1 MSDQSS
7 TQPSFRRVHRLT
19 PLLRLWSVIL
29 ALIAAFALNVNL
41 EALRDIFAFIT
52 GEHRGEALRDTAFAI
67 AGFVA
72 VCAVVWLA
80 SGLWWRRMGYQL
92 GGDELSLRRG
102 LFSTQLRTARY
113 DRTQAVD
120 VVEPVIARLFRLAA
134 VRVET
139 AGGQSSVI
147 EIAYLKKA
155 DAEALREDILARVHG
170 APTPAATAAD
180 TDIDATVTDATSA
193 HTLAPPAEEPALV
206 PEIPIARSLVAA
218 ALRASTL
225 FLVGFLILV
234 VVTRLPLST
243 ALPVLVGALPNV
255 WNVLDSSWRYTARA
269 DGEVLNITYGL
280 ADRRRQ
286 SIRLDR
292 IHAVQITQPLLWRPL
307 GWYEVR
313 VSVAGYGASA
323 SGKAS
328 GSTRIL
334 PVGTLAQA
342 RQFLPADAA
351 PTYASPA
358 RAKWVSPLDYRQQT
372 VALTG
377 DYVIVRN
384 GRLNRRVKAI
394 HTSHI
399 QELTYRR
406 GPISQALG
414 LATVGLDL
422 VQGPVRMD
430 ARNLTLADAAALL
443 TQLRSRQL
451 PGLKPPR

>member
-1 MSDQSS
+1 MSP
-7 TQPSFRRVHRLT
+7 QPNFRRVHRLT

-29 ALIAAFALNVNL
+29 ALIAAFALNVNM

-52 GEHRGEALRDTAFAI
+52 GEHRGEALRDTALAL
-67 AGFVA
+67 AGFIA

-92 GGDELSLRRG
+92 GAEELSLRRG
-102 LFSTQLRTARY
+102 LVAVQLRTARY

-147 EIAYLKKA
+147 EIAYLKKS
-155 DAEALREDILARVHG
+155 DAEALRDDILARVHG
-170 APTPAATAAD
+170 APTSQTEAPAEE
-180 TDIDATVTDATSA
+180 SA
-193 HTLAPPAEEPALV
+193 EEPAEEPALV
-206 PEIPIARSLVAA
+206 PEIPIARSLIAA
-218 ALRASTL
+218 ALRTSTL

-234 VVTRLPLST
+234 VVTRLPLSA
-243 ALPVLVGALPNV
+243 ALPILVGALPNA
-255 WNVLDSSWRYTARA
+255 WNVLDSSWRYTART

-292 IHAVQITQPLLWRPL
+292 IHAVQITQPFLWRPL

-377 DYVIVRN
+377 GYVIVRN

-451 PGLKPPR
+451 PGLTPPR

>member
-1 MSDQSS
+1 MSAQSS
-7 TQPSFRRVHRLT
+7 TQPQYQRVHRLT

-29 ALIAAFALNVNL
+29 ALIAAFALNVNMA
-41 EALRDIFAFIT
+41 ALCDIFAFIT
-52 GEHRGEALRDTAFAI
+52 GEHRGEALRDTALAL
-67 AGFVA
+67 AGFIA
-72 VCAVVWLA
+72 VCAVVWLV
-80 SGLWWRRMGYQL
+80 SGLWWRRMGYRL
-92 GGDELSLRRG
+92 GAEELSLRRG
-102 LFSTQLRTARY
+102 LLSVQLRTARY

-155 DAEALREDILARVHG
+155 DAEALRDDILARVHG
-170 APTPAATAAD
+170 APISQTET
-180 TDIDATVTDATSA
+180 
-193 HTLAPPAEEPALV
+193 PAEEPALV
-206 PEIPIARSLVAA
+206 PEIPIARSLIAA
-218 ALRASTL
+218 ALRTSTL

-243 ALPVLVGALPNV
+243 ALPILVGALPNA
-255 WNVLDSSWRYTARA
+255 WNVLDSSWRYTART

-280 ADRRRQ
+280 ADLRRQ

-292 IHAVQITQPLLWRPL
+292 IHAVQITQPFLWRPL

-342 RQFLPADAA
+342 QQFLPADAA

-414 LATVGLDL
+414 LATVDLDL
-422 VQGPVRMD
+422 VQGPVRMA

-443 TQLRSRQL
+443 ARLRSRQL
-451 PGLKPPR
+451 PDFKPPR

>member
-1 MSDQSS
+1 MSP
-7 TQPSFRRVHRLT
+7 QPSFRRVHRLT

-29 ALIAAFALNVNL
+29 ALIAGFALNANM

-52 GEHRGEALRDTAFAI
+52 GEHRGEALRDTALAL
-67 AGFVA
+67 AGFIA

-92 GGDELSLRRG
+92 GAEELSLRRG
-102 LFSTQLRTARY
+102 LLSVQLRTARY

-147 EIAYLKKA
+147 EIAYLKKS
-155 DAEALREDILARVHG
+155 DAEALRDDILARVHG
-170 APTPAATAAD
+170 APTSQTEAPAEE
-180 TDIDATVTDATSA
+180 SA
-193 HTLAPPAEEPALV
+193 EETAEEPALV
-206 PEIPIARSLVAA
+206 PEIPIARSLIAA
-218 ALRASTL
+218 ALRTSTL

-234 VVTRLPLST
+234 VVTRLPLSA
-243 ALPVLVGALPNV
+243 ALPILVGALPNA
-255 WNVLDSSWRYTARA
+255 WNVLDSSWRYTART

-292 IHAVQITQPLLWRPL
+292 IHAVQITQPFLGRPL

-377 DYVIVRN
+377 GYVIVRN

-430 ARNLTLADAAALL
+430 ARNLTLADATALL

-451 PGLKPPR
+451 PELKPPR

>member
-1 MSDQSS
+1 MSP
-7 TQPSFRRVHRLT
+7 QPNFRRVHRLT

-29 ALIAAFALNVNL
+29 ALIAAFALNLNM

-52 GEHRGEALRDTAFAI
+52 GEHRGEALRDTALAL
-67 AGFVA
+67 AGFIA

-92 GGDELSLRRG
+92 GAEELSLRRG
-102 LFSTQLRTARY
+102 LLSVQLRTARY

-147 EIAYLKKA
+147 EIAYLKKS
-155 DAEALREDILARVHG
+155 DAEALRDDILARVHG
-170 APTPAATAAD
+170 APTSQTEAPAEE
-180 TDIDATVTDATSA
+180 SA
-193 HTLAPPAEEPALV
+193 EEPAEEPALV
-206 PEIPIARSLVAA
+206 PEIPIARSLIAA
-218 ALRASTL
+218 ALRTSTL

-234 VVTRLPLST
+234 VVTRLPLSA
-243 ALPVLVGALPNV
+243 ALPILVGVLPTA
-255 WNVLDSSWRYTARA
+255 WNVLDSSWRYTART

-292 IHAVQITQPLLWRPL
+292 IHAVQITQPFLWRPL

-351 PTYASPA
+351 PTYASPT

-377 DYVIVRN
+377 GYVIVRN

-430 ARNLTLADAAALL
+430 ARNLTLADATALL

-451 PGLKPPR
+451 PDFKPPR

>member
-1 MSDQSS
+1 MSDQL
-7 TQPSFRRVHRLT
+7 SFRRVHRLT

-41 EALRDIFAFIT
+41 AALRDIFAFIT
-52 GEHRGEALRDTAFAI
+52 GEHRGEALRDTALAL
-67 AGFVA
+67 AGFIA
-72 VCAVVWLA
+72 VCAVVWLV
-80 SGLWWRRMGYQL
+80 SGLWWRRMGYRL
-92 GGDELSLRRG
+92 GAEELSLRRG
-102 LFSTQLRTARY
+102 LLSVQLRTARY

-155 DAEALREDILARVHG
+155 DAEALRDDILARVHG
-170 APTPAATAAD
+170 APISQTETPAEESAAE
-180 TDIDATVTDATSA
+180 
-193 HTLAPPAEEPALV
+193 LAEEPALV
-206 PEIPIARSLVAA
+206 PEIPIARSLIAA
-218 ALRASTL
+218 ALRTSTL

-243 ALPVLVGALPNV
+243 ALPILVGALPNA
-255 WNVLDSSWRYTARA
+255 WNVLDSSWRYTART

-292 IHAVQITQPLLWRPL
+292 IHAVQITQPFLWRPL

-342 RQFLPADAA
+342 QQFLPADAA

-384 GRLNRRVKAI
+384 GRLNRRIKAI

-399 QELTYRR
+399 QELTYRC

-422 VQGPVRMD
+422 VQGPVGMD

-443 TQLRSRQL
+443 ARLRSRQL
-451 PGLKPPR
+451 PDFKPPR

>member
-1 MSDQSS
+1 MSP
-7 TQPSFRRVHRLT
+7 QPNFRRVHRLT

-29 ALIAAFALNVNL
+29 ALIAGFALNANM

-52 GEHRGEALRDTAFAI
+52 GEHRGEALRDTALAL
-67 AGFVA
+67 AGFIA

-92 GGDELSLRRG
+92 GAEELSLRRG
-102 LFSTQLRTARY
+102 LLSVQLRTARY

-147 EIAYLKKA
+147 EIAYLKKS
-155 DAEALREDILARVHG
+155 DAEALRDDILARVHG
-170 APTPAATAAD
+170 APTSQTEAPAEE
-180 TDIDATVTDATSA
+180 SA
-193 HTLAPPAEEPALV
+193 EEPAEEPALV
-206 PEIPIARSLVAA
+206 PEIPIARSLIAA
-218 ALRASTL
+218 ALRTSTL

-234 VVTRLPLST
+234 VVTRLPLSA
-243 ALPVLVGALPNV
+243 ALPILVGALPNA
-255 WNVLDSSWRYTARA
+255 WNVLDSSWRYTART

-292 IHAVQITQPLLWRPL
+292 IHAVQITQPFLWRPL

-351 PTYASPA
+351 PTYASPT

-377 DYVIVRN
+377 GYVIVRN

-430 ARNLTLADAAALL
+430 ARNLTLADATALL

-451 PGLKPPR
+451 PELKPPR

>member
-29 ALIAAFALNVNL
+29 ALIAAFALNVNM

-52 GEHRGEALRDTAFAI
+52 GEHRGEALRDTALAL
-67 AGFVA
+67 AGFIA

-147 EIAYLKKA
+147 EIAYLKKS
-155 DAEALREDILARVHG
+155 DAEALRDDILARVHG
-170 APTPAATAAD
+170 APTSQTEAPAEE
-180 TDIDATVTDATSA
+180 SA
-193 HTLAPPAEEPALV
+193 EEPAEEPALV
-206 PEIPIARSLVAA
+206 PEIPIARSLIAA
-218 ALRASTL
+218 ALRTSTL
-225 FLVGFLILV
+225 FLVGFLIVV

-243 ALPVLVGALPNV
+243 ALPILVGAIPNV
-255 WNVLDSSWRYTARA
+255 WNVLDSSWRYTART

-292 IHAVQITQPLLWRPL
+292 IHAVQITQPFLWRPL

-414 LATVGLDL
+414 LATVDLDL
-422 VQGPVRMD
+422 VQGPVRMA
-430 ARNLTLADAAALL
+430 ARNLTLADATALL
-443 TQLRSRQL
+443 ARLRSRQL

>member
-1 MSDQSS
+1 MS

-19 PLLRLWSVIL
+19 PLLHLWSVIL
-29 ALIAAFALNVNL
+29 ALIAGFALNVNM
-41 EALRDIFAFIT
+41 EALSDIFAFIT
-52 GEHRGEALRDTAFAI
+52 GEHRGEALRDTALAL
-67 AGFVA
+67 AGFIA
-72 VCAVVWLA
+72 VCAVVWLV

-92 GGDELSLRRG
+92 GAEELSLHRG

-147 EIAYLKKA
+147 EIAYLKKS
-155 DAEALREDILARVHG
+155 DAEALRDDILARVHG
-170 APTPAATAAD
+170 APTPAATD
-180 TDIDATVTDATSA
+180 TDIDATAADATGA
-193 HTLAPPAEEPALV
+193 QTPAAPAEEPALV
-206 PEIPIARSLVAA
+206 PEIPIARSLLAA
-218 ALRASTL
+218 ALRTSTL

-243 ALPVLVGALPNV
+243 VLPILVGALPNA
-255 WNVLDSSWRYTARA
+255 WNVLDSSWRYTART

-292 IHAVQITQPLLWRPL
+292 IHAVQITQPFLWRPL

-372 VALTG
+372 VAFAG

-414 LATVGLDL
+414 LATVNLDL
-422 VQGPVRMD
+422 VQGPVRMA
-430 ARNLTLADAAALL
+430 ARNLTLADATALL
-443 TQLRSRQL
+443 TRLRSRQL

>member
-7 TQPSFRRVHRLT
+7 TTPQYQHVHRLT

-29 ALIAAFALNVNL
+29 ALIAAFALNVNMA
-41 EALRDIFAFIT
+41 ALRDIFAFIT
-52 GEHRGEALRDTAFAI
+52 GEHRGEALRDTALAL
-67 AGFVA
+67 AGFIA
-72 VCAVVWLA
+72 VCAVVWLV
-80 SGLWWRRMGYQL
+80 SGLWWRRMGYRL
-92 GGDELSLRRG
+92 GAEELSLRRG
-102 LFSTQLRTARY
+102 LLSVQLRTARY

-147 EIAYLKKA
+147 EIAYLKKS
-155 DAEALREDILARVHG
+155 DAEALRDDILARVHG
-170 APTPAATAAD
+170 APTPAATD
-180 TDIDATVTDATSA
+180 TDIDATAADATSA
-193 HTLAPPAEEPALV
+193 HTPAATAEEPALV
-206 PEIPIARSLVAA
+206 PEIPIARSLIAA
-218 ALRASTL
+218 ALRTSTL

-243 ALPVLVGALPNV
+243 ALPILVGLIPNV
-255 WNVLDSSWRYTARA
+255 WNVLDSSWRYTART

-292 IHAVQITQPLLWRPL
+292 IHAVQITQPFLWRPL

-430 ARNLTLADAAALL
+430 ARNPTLADATALL

-451 PGLKPPR
+451 PDFKPPR

>member
-41 EALRDIFAFIT
+41 EALRDIFAFLT
-52 GEHRGEALRDTAFAI
+52 GEHRGEALRDTALAFA
-67 AGFVA
+67 AFVA

-180 TDIDATVTDATSA
+180 ATSA
-193 HTLAPPAEEPALV
+193 HTPAALAEEPALV

-218 ALRASTL
+218 ALRTSTL
-225 FLVGFLILV
+225 FLVGFLIVV

-243 ALPVLVGALPNV
+243 ALPILVGAIPNA
-255 WNVLDSSWRYTARA
+255 WNVLDSSWRYTART

-292 IHAVQITQPLLWRPL
+292 IHAVQITQPFLWRPL

-351 PTYASPA
+351 PTYVSPA

-377 DYVIVRN
+377 EYVIVRN

-414 LATVGLDL
+414 LATVDLDL
-422 VQGPVRMD
+422 VQGPVRMA
-430 ARNLTLADAAALL
+430 ARNLTLADATALL
-443 TQLRSRQL
+443 ARLRSRQL

>member
-1 MSDQSS
+1 MS

-19 PLLRLWSVIL
+19 PLLHLWSVIL
-29 ALIAAFALNVNL
+29 ALIAAFALNVNM
-41 EALRDIFAFIT
+41 EALSDIFAFIT
-52 GEHRGEALRDTAFAI
+52 GEHRGEALRDTALAL
-67 AGFVA
+67 AGFIV

-92 GGDELSLRRG
+92 GAEELSLHRG

-155 DAEALREDILARVHG
+155 DAEALRDDILARVHG
-170 APTPAATAAD
+170 APISQTGTPAEESAAE
-180 TDIDATVTDATSA
+180 
-193 HTLAPPAEEPALV
+193 LAEEPALV
-206 PEIPIARSLVAA
+206 PEIPIARSLIAA
-218 ALRASTL
+218 ALRTSTL
-225 FLVGFLILV
+225 FLVGFLIVV

-243 ALPVLVGALPNV
+243 ALPILVGAIPNV
-255 WNVLDSSWRYTARA
+255 WNVLDSSWRYTART

-292 IHAVQITQPLLWRPL
+292 IHAVQITQPFLWRPL

-414 LATVGLDL
+414 LATVDLDL
-422 VQGPVRMD
+422 VQGPVRMA
-430 ARNLTLADAAALL
+430 ARNLTLADATALL
-443 TQLRSRQL
+443 ARLRSRQL

>member
-1 MSDQSS
+1 MSP
-7 TQPSFRRVHRLT
+7 QPSFRRVHRLT

-29 ALIAAFALNVNL
+29 ALIAGFALNANM

-52 GEHRGEALRDTAFAI
+52 GEHRGEALRDTALAL
-67 AGFVA
+67 AGFIA

-92 GGDELSLRRG
+92 GAEELSLRRG
-102 LFSTQLRTARY
+102 LLSVQLRTARY

-147 EIAYLKKA
+147 EIAYLKKS
-155 DAEALREDILARVHG
+155 DAEALRDDILARVHG
-170 APTPAATAAD
+170 APTSQTEAPAEE
-180 TDIDATVTDATSA
+180 SA
-193 HTLAPPAEEPALV
+193 EETAEEPALV
-206 PEIPIARSLVAA
+206 PEIPIARSLIAA
-218 ALRASTL
+218 ALRTSTL

-234 VVTRLPLST
+234 VVTRLPLSA
-243 ALPVLVGALPNV
+243 ALPILVGALPNA
-255 WNVLDSSWRYTARA
+255 WNVLDSSWRYTART

-292 IHAVQITQPLLWRPL
+292 IHAVQITQPFLWRPL

-351 PTYASPA
+351 PTYASPT

-377 DYVIVRN
+377 GYVIVRN

-451 PGLKPPR
+451 PELKPPR

>member
-1 MSDQSS
+1 MNDQSS

-29 ALIAAFALNVNL
+29 ALIAAFALNVNMA
-41 EALRDIFAFIT
+41 ALRDIFAFIT
-52 GEHRGEALRDTAFAI
+52 GEHRGEALRDTALAL
-67 AGFVA
+67 AGFIA
-72 VCAVVWLA
+72 VCAVVWLV
-80 SGLWWRRMGYQL
+80 SGLWWRRMGYRL
-92 GGDELSLRRG
+92 GAEELSLRRG
-102 LFSTQLRTARY
+102 LLSVQLRTARY

-147 EIAYLKKA
+147 EIAYLKKS
-155 DAEALREDILARVHG
+155 DAEALRDDILARVHG
-170 APTPAATAAD
+170 APTPAATD
-180 TDIDATVTDATSA
+180 TDIDATAADATSA
-193 HTLAPPAEEPALV
+193 HTPAATAEEPALV
-206 PEIPIARSLVAA
+206 PEIPIARSLIAA
-218 ALRASTL
+218 ALRTSTL

-243 ALPVLVGALPNV
+243 ALPILVGLIPNV
-255 WNVLDSSWRYTARA
+255 WNVLDSSWRYTART

-292 IHAVQITQPLLWRPL
+292 IHAVQITQPFLWRPL

-430 ARNLTLADAAALL
+430 ARNLTLADATALL

-451 PGLKPPR
+451 PDFKPPR

>member
-1 MSDQSS
+1 MSP
-7 TQPSFRRVHRLT
+7 QPNFRRVHRLT

-29 ALIAAFALNVNL
+29 ALIAGFALNANM

-52 GEHRGEALRDTAFAI
+52 GEHRGEALRDTALAL
-67 AGFVA
+67 AGFIA

-92 GGDELSLRRG
+92 GAEELSLRRG
-102 LFSTQLRTARY
+102 LLSVQLRTARY

-147 EIAYLKKA
+147 EIAYLKKS
-155 DAEALREDILARVHG
+155 DAEALRDDILARVHG
-170 APTPAATAAD
+170 APTSQTEA
-180 TDIDATVTDATSA
+180 
-193 HTLAPPAEEPALV
+193 PAEEPALV
-206 PEIPIARSLVAA
+206 PEIPIARSLIAA
-218 ALRASTL
+218 ALRTSTL

-234 VVTRLPLST
+234 VVTRLPLSA
-243 ALPVLVGALPNV
+243 ALPILVGALPNA
-255 WNVLDSSWRYTARA
+255 WNVLDSSWRYTART

-292 IHAVQITQPLLWRPL
+292 IHAVQITQPFLWRPL

-372 VALTG
+372 VALNG

-384 GRLNRRVKAI
+384 GRLNRRIKAI

-414 LATVGLDL
+414 LATVDLDL
-422 VQGPVRMD
+422 VQGPVRMA
-430 ARNLTLADAAALL
+430 ARNLTLADATALL

-451 PGLKPPR
+451 PEFKPPR

>member
-1 MSDQSS
+1 MSDQL
-7 TQPSFRRVHRLT
+7 SFRRVHHLT

-41 EALRDIFAFIT
+41 AALRDIFAFIT
-52 GEHRGEALRDTAFAI
+52 GEHRGEALRDTALAL
-67 AGFVA
+67 AGFIA
-72 VCAVVWLA
+72 VCAVVWLV
-80 SGLWWRRMGYQL
+80 SGLWWRRMGYRL
-92 GGDELSLRRG
+92 GAEELSLRRG
-102 LFSTQLRTARY
+102 LLSVQLRTARY

-147 EIAYLKKA
+147 EIAYLKKS
-155 DAEALREDILARVHG
+155 DAEALRDDILARVHG
-170 APTPAATAAD
+170 APISQTETPAEESAAE
-180 TDIDATVTDATSA
+180 
-193 HTLAPPAEEPALV
+193 LAEEPALV
-206 PEIPIARSLVAA
+206 PEIPIARSLIAA
-218 ALRASTL
+218 ALRTSTL
-225 FLVGFLILV
+225 FLVGFLIVV

-243 ALPVLVGALPNV
+243 ALPILVGALPNA
-255 WNVLDSSWRYTARA
+255 WNVLDSSWRYTART

-292 IHAVQITQPLLWRPL
+292 IHAVQITQPFLWRPL

-342 RQFLPADAA
+342 QHFLPADAA

-372 VALTG
+372 VALNG

-384 GRLNRRVKAI
+384 GRLNRRIKAI

-406 GPISQALG
+406 GPISQALD
-414 LATVGLDL
+414 LATVDLDL
-422 VQGPVRMD
+422 VQGPVRMA

-443 TQLRSRQL
+443 ARLRSRQL
-451 PGLKPPR
+451 PDFKPPR

>member
-1 MSDQSS
+1 MSDQL
-7 TQPSFRRVHRLT
+7 SFRRVHRLT

-29 ALIAAFALNVNL
+29 ALIAAFALNVNMA
-41 EALRDIFAFIT
+41 ALRDIFAFIT
-52 GEHRGEALRDTAFAI
+52 GEHRGEALRDTVLAL
-67 AGFVA
+67 AGFIA
-72 VCAVVWLA
+72 VCAVVWLV

-92 GGDELSLRRG
+92 GAEELSLRRG
-102 LFSTQLRTARY
+102 LLSVQLRTARY

-147 EIAYLKKA
+147 EIAYLKKS
-155 DAEALREDILARVHG
+155 DAEALRDDILARVHG
-170 APTPAATAAD
+170 APASQTEA
-180 TDIDATVTDATSA
+180 
-193 HTLAPPAEEPALV
+193 PAEEPALV
-206 PEIPIARSLVAA
+206 PEIPIARSLIAA

-243 ALPVLVGALPNV
+243 ALPILVGALPNA
-255 WNVLDSSWRYTARA
+255 WNVLDSSWRYTART

-292 IHAVQITQPLLWRPL
+292 IHAVQITQPFLWRPL

-384 GRLNRRVKAI
+384 GRLNRRIKAI

-451 PGLKPPR
+451 PDFKPPR

>member
-1 MSDQSS
+1 MSDQL
-7 TQPSFRRVHRLT
+7 SFRRVHRLT

-41 EALRDIFAFIT
+41 AALRDIFAFIT
-52 GEHRGEALRDTAFAI
+52 GEHRGEALRDTALAL
-67 AGFVA
+67 AGFIA
-72 VCAVVWLA
+72 VCAVVWLV
-80 SGLWWRRMGYQL
+80 SGLWWRRMGYRL
-92 GGDELSLRRG
+92 GAEELSLRRG
-102 LFSTQLRTARY
+102 LLSVQLRTARY

-147 EIAYLKKA
+147 EIAYLKKS
-155 DAEALREDILARVHG
+155 DAEALRDDILARVHG
-170 APTPAATAAD
+170 APISQTGTPAAE
-180 TDIDATVTDATSA
+180 
-193 HTLAPPAEEPALV
+193 LAEEPALV
-206 PEIPIARSLVAA
+206 PEIPIARSLIAA
-218 ALRASTL
+218 ALRTSTL

-243 ALPVLVGALPNV
+243 ALPILVGAIPNV
-255 WNVLDSSWRYTARA
+255 WNVLDSSWRYTART

-292 IHAVQITQPLLWRPL
+292 IHAVQITQPFLWRPL

-372 VALTG
+372 VALNG

-384 GRLNRRVKAI
+384 GRLNRRIKAI

-414 LATVGLDL
+414 LATVDLDL
-422 VQGPVRMD
+422 VQGPVRMA

-443 TQLRSRQL
+443 ARLRSRQL
-451 PGLKPPR
+451 PDFKPPR

>member
-1 MSDQSS
+1 MSVQSS
-7 TQPSFRRVHRLT
+7 TQPQYQRVHRLT

-29 ALIAAFALNVNL
+29 ALIAAFALNVNMA
-41 EALRDIFAFIT
+41 ALRDIFAFIT
-52 GEHRGEALRDTAFAI
+52 GEHRGEALRDTALAL
-67 AGFVA
+67 AGFIA
-72 VCAVVWLA
+72 VCAMVWLV
-80 SGLWWRRMGYQL
+80 SGLWWRRMGYRL
-92 GGDELSLRRG
+92 GAEELSLRRG
-102 LFSTQLRTARY
+102 LLSVQLRTARY
-113 DRTQAVD
+113 DRTQVVD

-147 EIAYLKKA
+147 EIAYLKKS
-155 DAEALREDILARVHG
+155 DAEALRDDILARVHG
-170 APTPAATAAD
+170 APTPAATD
-180 TDIDATVTDATSA
+180 TDIDATAADATSA
-193 HTLAPPAEEPALV
+193 PTPAPPAEEPALV

-218 ALRASTL
+218 ALRVSTL
-225 FLVGFLILV
+225 FLVGFLIVV

-243 ALPVLVGALPNV
+243 ALPILVGAIPNV
-255 WNVLDSSWRYTARA
+255 WNVLDSSWRYTART

-292 IHAVQITQPLLWRPL
+292 IHAVQITQPFLWRPL

-414 LATVGLDL
+414 LATIDLDL
-422 VQGPVRMD
+422 VQGPVRMA
-430 ARNLTLADAAALL
+430 ARNLTLADATALL
-443 TQLRSRQL
+443 ARLRSRQL

>member
-52 GEHRGEALRDTAFAI
+52 GEHRGEALRDTALAL

-170 APTPAATAAD
+170 APTPAAD
-180 TDIDATVTDATSA
+180 TDIDATAADLTSA
-193 HTLAPPAEEPALV
+193 PTPAEPAEEPALV
-206 PEIPIARSLVAA
+206 PEIPIARSLMAA

-243 ALPVLVGALPNV
+243 ALPILVGAIPNA
-255 WNVLDSSWRYTARA
+255 WNVLDSSWRYTART

-292 IHAVQITQPLLWRPL
+292 IHAVQITQPFLWRPL

-377 DYVIVRN
+377 EYVIVRN
-384 GRLNRRVKAI
+384 GRLNRRIKAI

-406 GPISQALG
+406 EPISQALG
-414 LATVGLDL
+414 LATVDLDL
-422 VQGPVRMD
+422 VQGPVRMA
-430 ARNLTLADAAALL
+430 ARNLTLADATALL
-443 TQLRSRQL
+443 TRLRSRQL

>member
-1 MSDQSS
+1 MSDQL
-7 TQPSFRRVHRLT
+7 SFRRVHRLT

-41 EALRDIFAFIT
+41 AALRDIFAFIT
-52 GEHRGEALRDTAFAI
+52 GEHRGEALRDTALAL
-67 AGFVA
+67 AGFIA
-72 VCAVVWLA
+72 VCAVVWLV
-80 SGLWWRRMGYQL
+80 SGLWWRRMGYRL
-92 GGDELSLRRG
+92 GAEELSLRRG
-102 LFSTQLRTARY
+102 LLSVQLRTARY

-155 DAEALREDILARVHG
+155 DAEALRDDILARVHG
-170 APTPAATAAD
+170 VPISQTETPTAE
-180 TDIDATVTDATSA
+180 
-193 HTLAPPAEEPALV
+193 LAEEPALV
-206 PEIPIARSLVAA
+206 PEIPIARSLIAA
-218 ALRASTL
+218 ALRTSTL

-243 ALPVLVGALPNV
+243 ALPILVGALPNA
-255 WNVLDSSWRYTARA
+255 WNVLGSSWRYTART

-292 IHAVQITQPLLWRPL
+292 IHAVQITQPFLWRPL

-342 RQFLPADAA
+342 QQFLPADAA

-372 VALTG
+372 VALNG

-384 GRLNRRVKAI
+384 GRLNRRIKAI

-406 GPISQALG
+406 GPISQALD
-414 LATVGLDL
+414 LATIDLDL
-422 VQGPVRMD
+422 VQGPVRMA

-443 TQLRSRQL
+443 ARLRSRQL
-451 PGLKPPR
+451 PDFKPPR

>member
-1 MSDQSS
+1 MS

-52 GEHRGEALRDTAFAI
+52 GEHRGEALRDTALAL

-92 GGDELSLRRG
+92 GADELSLRRG

-170 APTPAATAAD
+170 APAPAAD
-180 TDIDATVTDATSA
+180 TDIDATAADLTSA
-193 HTLAPPAEEPALV
+193 PTPAPPAEEPTLV

-218 ALRASTL
+218 ALRTSTL

-234 VVTRLPLST
+234 VVTRLPLSA
-243 ALPVLVGALPNV
+243 ALPILVGALPNA
-255 WNVLDSSWRYTARA
+255 WNVLDSSWRYTART

-292 IHAVQITQPLLWRPL
+292 IHAVQITQPFLWRPL

-342 RQFLPADAA
+342 QQFLPADAA

-372 VALTG
+372 VALIG

-414 LATVGLDL
+414 LATVDLDL
-422 VQGPVRMD
+422 VQGPVRMA
-430 ARNLTLADAAALL
+430 ARNLTLADATALL
-443 TQLRSRQL
+443 ARLRSRQL

>member
-1 MSDQSS
+1 MSDQL
-7 TQPSFRRVHRLT
+7 SFRRVHRLT

-41 EALRDIFAFIT
+41 AALRDIFAFIT
-52 GEHRGEALRDTAFAI
+52 GEHRGEALRDTALAL
-67 AGFVA
+67 AGFIA
-72 VCAVVWLA
+72 VCAVVWLV
-80 SGLWWRRMGYQL
+80 SGLWWRRMGYRL
-92 GGDELSLRRG
+92 GAEELSLRRG
-102 LFSTQLRTARY
+102 LLSVQLRTARY

-147 EIAYLKKA
+147 EIAYLKKS
-155 DAEALREDILARVHG
+155 DAEALRDDILARVHG
-170 APTPAATAAD
+170 APISQTETPAAE
-180 TDIDATVTDATSA
+180 
-193 HTLAPPAEEPALV
+193 LAEEPALV
-206 PEIPIARSLVAA
+206 PEIPIARSLIAA
-218 ALRASTL
+218 TLRTSTL

-243 ALPVLVGALPNV
+243 ALPILVGALPNA
-255 WNVLDSSWRYTARA
+255 WNVLDSSWRYTTHT
-269 DGEVLNITYGL
+269 DGEVLNIAYGL

-292 IHAVQITQPLLWRPL
+292 IHAVQITQPFLWRPL

-342 RQFLPADAA
+342 QQFLPADAA

-372 VALTG
+372 VALNG

-384 GRLNRRVKAI
+384 GRLNRRIKAI

-406 GPISQALG
+406 GPISQALD
-414 LATVGLDL
+414 LATVDLDL
-422 VQGPVRMD
+422 VQGPVRMA

-443 TQLRSRQL
+443 ARLRSRQL
-451 PGLKPPR
+451 PDFKPPR

>member
-1 MSDQSS
+1 MSP
-7 TQPSFRRVHRLT
+7 QPNFRRVHRLT

-29 ALIAAFALNVNL
+29 ALIAAFALNVNM

-52 GEHRGEALRDTAFAI
+52 GEHRGEALRDTALAL
-67 AGFVA
+67 AGFIA

-92 GGDELSLRRG
+92 GAEELSLRRG
-102 LFSTQLRTARY
+102 LLSVQLRTARY

-147 EIAYLKKA
+147 EIAYLKKS
-155 DAEALREDILARVHG
+155 DAEALRDDILARVHG
-170 APTPAATAAD
+170 APTSQTEAPAEE
-180 TDIDATVTDATSA
+180 SA
-193 HTLAPPAEEPALV
+193 EEPAEEPALV
-206 PEIPIARSLVAA
+206 PEIPIARSLIAA
-218 ALRASTL
+218 ALRTSTL

-234 VVTRLPLST
+234 VVTRLPLSA
-243 ALPVLVGALPNV
+243 ALPILVGVLPTA
-255 WNVLDSSWRYTARA
+255 WNVLDSSWRYTART

-292 IHAVQITQPLLWRPL
+292 IHAVQITQPFLWRPL

-377 DYVIVRN
+377 GYVIVRN

-430 ARNLTLADAAALL
+430 ARNLTLADATALL

-451 PGLKPPR
+451 PELKPPR

>member
-1 MSDQSS
+1 MSDQL
-7 TQPSFRRVHRLT
+7 SFRRVHHLT

-52 GEHRGEALRDTAFAI
+52 GEHRGEALRDTALAL
-67 AGFVA
+67 AAFVA

-102 LFSTQLRTARY
+102 LFSAQLRTARY

-155 DAEALREDILARVHG
+155 DAEALRDDILARVHG
-170 APTPAATAAD
+170 APISQTETPAEESAAE
-180 TDIDATVTDATSA
+180 
-193 HTLAPPAEEPALV
+193 LAEEPALV
-206 PEIPIARSLVAA
+206 PEIPIARSLIAA
-218 ALRASTL
+218 ALRTSTL
-225 FLVGFLILV
+225 FLAGFLILV

-243 ALPVLVGALPNV
+243 ALPILVGALPNA
-255 WNVLDSSWRYTARA
+255 WNVLDSSWRYTART

-292 IHAVQITQPLLWRPL
+292 IHAVQITQPFLWRPL

-342 RQFLPADAA
+342 QQFLPADAA

-384 GRLNRRVKAI
+384 GRLNRRIKAI

-399 QELTYRR
+399 QELTYRC

-422 VQGPVRMD
+422 VQGPVGMD

-443 TQLRSRQL
+443 ARLRSRQL
-451 PGLKPPR
+451 PDFKPPR

>member
-1 MSDQSS
+1 MSDQL
-7 TQPSFRRVHRLT
+7 SFRRVHRLT

-41 EALRDIFAFIT
+41 AALRDIFAFIT
-52 GEHRGEALRDTAFAI
+52 GEHRGEALRDTALAL
-67 AGFVA
+67 AGFIA
-72 VCAVVWLA
+72 VCAVVWLV
-80 SGLWWRRMGYQL
+80 SGLWWRRMGYRL
-92 GGDELSLRRG
+92 GAEELSLRRG
-102 LFSTQLRTARY
+102 LLSVQLRTARY

-155 DAEALREDILARVHG
+155 DAEALRDDILARVHG
-170 APTPAATAAD
+170 APISQTETPAEESAAE
-180 TDIDATVTDATSA
+180 
-193 HTLAPPAEEPALV
+193 LAEEPALV
-206 PEIPIARSLVAA
+206 PEIPIARSLIAA
-218 ALRASTL
+218 ALRTSTL

-243 ALPVLVGALPNV
+243 ALPILVGALPNA
-255 WNVLDSSWRYTARA
+255 WNVLDSSWRYTART

-292 IHAVQITQPLLWRPL
+292 IHAVQITQPFLWRPL

-384 GRLNRRVKAI
+384 GRLNRRIKAI

-443 TQLRSRQL
+443 ARLRSRQL

>member
-1 MSDQSS
+1 MSDQL
-7 TQPSFRRVHRLT
+7 SFRRVHRLT

-41 EALRDIFAFIT
+41 AALRDIFAFIT
-52 GEHRGEALRDTAFAI
+52 GEHRGEALRDTALAL
-67 AGFVA
+67 AGFIA
-72 VCAVVWLA
+72 VCAVVWLV
-80 SGLWWRRMGYQL
+80 SGLWWRRMGYRL
-92 GGDELSLRRG
+92 GAEELSLRRG
-102 LFSTQLRTARY
+102 LLSVQLRTARY

-155 DAEALREDILARVHG
+155 DAEALRDDILARVHG
-170 APTPAATAAD
+170 APISQTETPAAE
-180 TDIDATVTDATSA
+180 
-193 HTLAPPAEEPALV
+193 LAEEPALV
-206 PEIPIARSLVAA
+206 PEIPIARSLIAA
-218 ALRASTL
+218 ALRTSTL

-243 ALPVLVGALPNV
+243 ALPILVGAIPNV
-255 WNVLDSSWRYTARA
+255 WNVLDSSWRYTAHT

-292 IHAVQITQPLLWRPL
+292 IHAVQITQPFLWRPL

-384 GRLNRRVKAI
+384 GRLNRRIKAI

-414 LATVGLDL
+414 LATVDLDL
-422 VQGPVRMD
+422 VQGPVRMA
-430 ARNLTLADAAALL
+430 ARNLTLADATALL
-443 TQLRSRQL
+443 ARLRSRQL

>member
-1 MSDQSS
+1 MSP
-7 TQPSFRRVHRLT
+7 QPNFRRVHRLT

-29 ALIAAFALNVNL
+29 ALIAGFALNANM

-52 GEHRGEALRDTAFAI
+52 GEHRGEALRDTALAL
-67 AGFVA
+67 AGFIT

-92 GGDELSLRRG
+92 GAEELSLRRG
-102 LFSTQLRTARY
+102 LLSVQLRTARY

-147 EIAYLKKA
+147 EIAYLKKS
-155 DAEALREDILARVHG
+155 DAEALRDDILARVHG
-170 APTPAATAAD
+170 APTSQTEAPAEE
-180 TDIDATVTDATSA
+180 SA
-193 HTLAPPAEEPALV
+193 EETAEEPALV
-206 PEIPIARSLVAA
+206 PEIPIARSLIAA
-218 ALRASTL
+218 ALRTSTL

-234 VVTRLPLST
+234 VVTRLPLSA
-243 ALPVLVGALPNV
+243 ALPILVGALPNA
-255 WNVLDSSWRYTARA
+255 WNVLDSSWRYTART

-292 IHAVQITQPLLWRPL
+292 IHAVQITQPFLWRPL

-377 DYVIVRN
+377 GYVIVRN

-430 ARNLTLADAAALL
+430 ARNLTLADATALL

-451 PGLKPPR
+451 PELKPPR

>member
-1 MSDQSS
+1 MSP
-7 TQPSFRRVHRLT
+7 QPSFRRVHRLT

-29 ALIAAFALNVNL
+29 ALIAGFALNANM

-52 GEHRGEALRDTAFAI
+52 GEHRGEALRDTALAL
-67 AGFVA
+67 AGFIT

-92 GGDELSLRRG
+92 GAEELSLRRG
-102 LFSTQLRTARY
+102 LLSVQLRTARY

-147 EIAYLKKA
+147 EIAYLKKS
-155 DAEALREDILARVHG
+155 DAEALRDDILARVHG
-170 APTPAATAAD
+170 APTSQTEA
-180 TDIDATVTDATSA
+180 
-193 HTLAPPAEEPALV
+193 PAEEPALV
-206 PEIPIARSLVAA
+206 PEIPIARSLIAA
-218 ALRASTL
+218 ALRTSTL

-234 VVTRLPLST
+234 VVTRLPLSA
-243 ALPVLVGALPNV
+243 ALPILVGALPNA
-255 WNVLDSSWRYTARA
+255 WNVLDSSWRYTART

-292 IHAVQITQPLLWRPL
+292 IHAVQITQPFLWRPL

-377 DYVIVRN
+377 GYVIVRN

-430 ARNLTLADAAALL
+430 ARNLTLADATALL

-451 PGLKPPR
+451 PELKPPR

>member
-170 APTPAATAAD
+170 APTPAADTDFDATAA
-180 TDIDATVTDATSA
+180 DATSA
-193 HTLAPPAEEPALV
+193 PTPAPPAEEPALV

-218 ALRASTL
+218 ALRTSTL
-225 FLVGFLILV
+225 FLVGFLIVV

-243 ALPVLVGALPNV
+243 VLPILVGALPNA
-255 WNVLDSSWRYTARA
+255 WNVLDSSWRYTART

-292 IHAVQITQPLLWRPL
+292 IHAVQITQPFLWRPL

-334 PVGTLAQA
+334 PVGTFAQA
-342 RQFLPADAA
+342 QQFLPADAA

-430 ARNLTLADAAALL
+430 ARNLTLTDAAALL

>member
-1 MSDQSS
+1 MSDQL
-7 TQPSFRRVHRLT
+7 SFRRVHRLT

-41 EALRDIFAFIT
+41 AALRDIFAFIT
-52 GEHRGEALRDTAFAI
+52 GEHRGEALRDTALAL
-67 AGFVA
+67 AGFIA
-72 VCAVVWLA
+72 VCAVVWLV
-80 SGLWWRRMGYQL
+80 SGLWWRRMGYRL
-92 GGDELSLRRG
+92 GAEELSLRRG
-102 LFSTQLRTARY
+102 LLSVQLRTARY

-155 DAEALREDILARVHG
+155 DAEALRDDILARVHG
-170 APTPAATAAD
+170 APISQTETPAEESAAE
-180 TDIDATVTDATSA
+180 
-193 HTLAPPAEEPALV
+193 LAEEPALV
-206 PEIPIARSLVAA
+206 PEIPIARSLIAA
-218 ALRASTL
+218 ALRTSTL

-243 ALPVLVGALPNV
+243 ALPILVGALPNA
-255 WNVLDSSWRYTARA
+255 WNVLDSSWRYTART

-292 IHAVQITQPLLWRPL
+292 IHAVQITQPFLWRPL

-384 GRLNRRVKAI
+384 GRLNRRIKAI

-414 LATVGLDL
+414 LATVDLDL
-422 VQGPVRMD
+422 VQGPVRMA
-430 ARNLTLADAAALL
+430 ARNLTLADATALL
-443 TQLRSRQL
+443 ACLRSRQL
-451 PGLKPPR
+451 PDFKPPR

>member
-1 MSDQSS
+1 MS
-7 TQPSFRRVHRLT
+7 TQLSFRRVHRLT

-29 ALIAAFALNVNL
+29 ALIAGFALNINL
-41 EALRDIFAFIT
+41 KALRDIFAFIT
-52 GEHRGEALRDTAFAI
+52 GEHRGEALRDTAFAL

-139 AGGQSSVI
+139 AGGQASVI

-170 APTPAATAAD
+170 APTPAAD
-180 TDIDATVTDATSA
+180 TDIDATVTDATA
-193 HTLAPPAEEPALV
+193 THTPAAPAEEPAPV
-206 PEIPIARSLVAA
+206 PEIPIARSLIAA
-218 ALRASTL
+218 ALRTSTL
-225 FLVGFLILV
+225 FLVGFLII
-234 VVTRLPLST
+234 VVTTKLPLST
-243 ALPVLVGALPNV
+243 ALPILVGALPNA
-255 WNVLDSSWRYTARA
+255 WNVLDSSWRYTART

-292 IHAVQITQPLLWRPL
+292 IHAVQITQPFLWRPL

-384 GRLNRRVKAI
+384 GRLNRRIKAI

-414 LATVGLDL
+414 LATVDLDL
-422 VQGPVRMD
+422 VQGPVRMA
-430 ARNLTLADAAALL
+430 ARNLTLADATALL
-443 TQLRSRQL
+443 ARLRSRQL

>member
-1 MSDQSS
+1 MSDQL
-7 TQPSFRRVHRLT
+7 SFRRVHRLT

-41 EALRDIFAFIT
+41 AALRDIFAFIT
-52 GEHRGEALRDTAFAI
+52 GEHRGEALRDTALALS
-67 AGFVA
+67 GFIA
-72 VCAVVWLA
+72 VCAVVWLV
-80 SGLWWRRMGYQL
+80 SGLWWRRMGYRL
-92 GGDELSLRRG
+92 GAEELSLRRG
-102 LFSTQLRTARY
+102 LLSVQLRTARY

-155 DAEALREDILARVHG
+155 DAEALRDDILARVHG
-170 APTPAATAAD
+170 APISQTETPAEESAAE
-180 TDIDATVTDATSA
+180 
-193 HTLAPPAEEPALV
+193 LAEEPALV
-206 PEIPIARSLVAA
+206 PEIPIARSLIAA
-218 ALRASTL
+218 ALRTSTL

-243 ALPVLVGALPNV
+243 ALPILVGALPNA
-255 WNVLDSSWRYTARA
+255 WNVLDSSWRYTART

-292 IHAVQITQPLLWRPL
+292 IHAVQITQPFLWRPL

-342 RQFLPADAA
+342 QQFLPADAA

-406 GPISQALG
+406 GPISQALD
-414 LATVGLDL
+414 LATVDLDL
-422 VQGPVRMD
+422 VQGPVRMA

-443 TQLRSRQL
+443 ARLRSRQL
-451 PGLKPPR
+451 PDFKPPR

>member
-1 MSDQSS
+1 MSP
-7 TQPSFRRVHRLT
+7 QPSFRRVHRLT

-52 GEHRGEALRDTAFAI
+52 GEHRGEALRDTALAFA
-67 AGFVA
+67 AFVA

-147 EIAYLKKA
+147 EIAYLKKS
-155 DAEALREDILARVHG
+155 DAEALRDDILARVHG
-170 APTPAATAAD
+170 APTSQTEAPAEE
-180 TDIDATVTDATSA
+180 SSEE
-193 HTLAPPAEEPALV
+193 PAEEPALV
-206 PEIPIARSLVAA
+206 PEIPIARSLIAA
-218 ALRASTL
+218 ALRTSTL

-234 VVTRLPLST
+234 VVTRLPLSA
-243 ALPVLVGALPNV
+243 ALPILVGALPNA
-255 WNVLDSSWRYTARA
+255 WNVLDSSWRYTART

-292 IHAVQITQPLLWRPL
+292 IHAVQITQPFLWRPL

-414 LATVGLDL
+414 LATVDLDL
-422 VQGPVRMD
+422 VQGPVRMA
-430 ARNLTLADAAALL
+430 ARNLTLADATALL
-443 TQLRSRQL
+443 ARLRSRQL

>member
-1 MSDQSS
+1 MSDQL
-7 TQPSFRRVHRLT
+7 SFRRVHRLT

-41 EALRDIFAFIT
+41 AALRDIFAFIT
-52 GEHRGEALRDTAFAI
+52 GEHRGEALRDTALAL
-67 AGFVA
+67 AGFIA
-72 VCAVVWLA
+72 VCAVVWLV
-80 SGLWWRRMGYQL
+80 SGLWWRRMGYRL
-92 GGDELSLRRG
+92 GAEELSLRRG
-102 LFSTQLRTARY
+102 LLSVQLRTARY

-155 DAEALREDILARVHG
+155 DAEALRDDILARVHG
-170 APTPAATAAD
+170 APISQTETPAEESAAE
-180 TDIDATVTDATSA
+180 
-193 HTLAPPAEEPALV
+193 LAEEPALV
-206 PEIPIARSLVAA
+206 PEIPIARSLIAA
-218 ALRASTL
+218 ALRTSTL
-225 FLVGFLILV
+225 FLVGFLIVV

-243 ALPVLVGALPNV
+243 ALPILVGALPNA
-255 WNVLDSSWRYTARA
+255 WNVLDSSWRYTART

-292 IHAVQITQPLLWRPL
+292 IHAVQITQPFLWRPL

-342 RQFLPADAA
+342 QHFLPADAA

-372 VALTG
+372 VALNG

-384 GRLNRRVKAI
+384 GRLNRRIKAI

-406 GPISQALG
+406 GPISQALD
-414 LATVGLDL
+414 LATVDLDL
-422 VQGPVRMD
+422 VQGPVRMA
-430 ARNLTLADAAALL
+430 ARNLPLAAAAALL
-443 TQLRSRQL
+443 ARLRSRQL
-451 PGLKPPR
+451 PDFNPPR